1 MKKMFSLSLL
11 FAGVLSLSLVAPF
24 TSHAAETGETSIGE
38 PPVAEVSALA
48 PAIMVDENGK
58 IVYSPEEPE
67 SPEPIEDP
75 ITIEEEEVVGGRSE
89 RISYLKYRRHEFG
102 LDKPLREFAQYLIEN
117 EGWAADGW
125 IYELLAEAYPGE
137 DPYPAPE
144 SPEPTDEPIIDGF
157 ENFKAMFGGM
167 RYLYPEMSLEEY
179 VQMYV
184 NDRTQHTTDP
194 EGIAHEK
201 RWVWTAAVELYL
213 EEVANEV
220 SPENWQ
226 YYDPEGLRRPFAL
239 RIEDSHVDYDIEG
252 EPETEVDHG
261 RDTNEEPEAN
271 HSEDVN
277 GEAKVAAVSD
287 YVVLD
292 EPQIGYIV
300 AKGDSLWKIAEKR
313 YGDGKWWIIITNANI
328 GRISN
333 PNAIYAGQ
341 ELHVPSVE
349 FK

>member
-75 ITIEEEEVVGGRSE
+75 ITTEEEEVVGGRSE
-89 RISYLKYRRHEFG
+89 RISYLKYRHHEFG

-194 EGIAHEK
+194 EGIAQEK
-201 RWVWTAAVELYL
+201 RWVWTAAIELYL

-252 EPETEVDHG
+252 EPE
-261 RDTNEEPEAN
+261 AN

-300 AKGDSLWKIAEKR
+300 AKGDSLWKIAEKV
-313 YGDGKWWIIITNANI
+313 YGDGEYWFIIANANAD
-328 GRISN
+328 RVRN
-333 PNAIYAGQ
+333 PRVIYAGQ
-341 ELHVPSVE
+341 ILIIPDVAFSR
-349 FK
+349 